1 VAEAARERIPRL
13 PVLFITG
20 YAGTSL
26 PPGIEV
32 IGKPFELDTLARRV
46 QALLETGPRTNNRNP
61 GA

>member
-1 VAEAARERIPRL
+1 V
-13 PVLFITG
+13 FITG

-32 IGKPFELDTLARRV
+32 IGKPFDLDTLACRI
-46 QALLETGPRTNNRNP
+46 QALLETDPRTNNRNH